1 MAKVVVA
8 LGGNALGKSPE
19 EQLKLVKNTASSLIG
34 LIAAGNQVVI
44 SHGNGPQVG
53 AINLGM
59 NFAAEHGKTAAFPF
73 PECGAM
79 SQGYIGYHLQQSLEN
94 ELHRRWMNKSVATIV
109 TQIAVDPNDPAFEN
123 PSKPVGDF
131 YTKEQADEIAKEKG
145 YTFKEDAGRGYR
157 QVVPSPLPMK
167 IMELDSIKTLIDAD
181 KLVIAGGGGGVPVI
195 ITDKG
200 LEGVPAVID
209 KDRSSALLADKI
221 DADKLI
227 ILTAVD
233 HVYVNYGKPDEKAL
247 KTLNVAEAQKYMKEG
262 QFAAGSMLPK
272 IEACLSFVEGH
283 PEREALIT
291 SLDGLDDALAD
302 KVGTVIRDN
311 EKEEGARPKSLVTSF
326 SSPRKQQ

>member
-109 TQIAVDPNDPAFEN
+109 TQIAVNPNDPAFEN

-181 KLVIAGGGGGVPVI
+181 NLVIAGGGGGVPVI

-262 QFAAGSMLPK
+262 QFATGSMLPK

-291 SLDGLDDALAD
+291 SLDGLDDALAG

-311 EKEEGARPKSLVTSF
+311 
-326 SSPRKQQ
+326 

>member
-34 LIAAGNQVVI
+34 LIDAGNQVVI

-59 NFAAEHGKTAAFPF
+59 NFAAENGKTAAFPF

-79 SQGYIGYHLQQSLEN
+79 SQGYIGYHLQQSLQN
-94 ELHRRWMNKSVATIV
+94 ELHRRWMNKNVATVV
-109 TQIAVDPNDPAFEN
+109 TQIAVDPKDPAFQN

-131 YTKEQADEIAKEKG
+131 YTKEQAEQIEKEKG

-157 QVVPSPLPMK
+157 QVVPSPLPQK
-167 IMELDSIKTLIDAD
+167 IMELNSIKTLIEAGD
-181 KLVIAGGGGGVPVI
+181 LVIAGGGGGVPVI
-195 ITDKG
+195 MTDDG

-221 DADKLI
+221 DADTLI

-233 HVYVNYGKPDEKAL
+233 YVFVNYGKPDEKAL
-247 KTLNVAEAQKYMKEG
+247 KTLNVAEAQKYMDEK

-272 IEACLSFVEGH
+272 IEACLSFIEGH
-283 PEREALIT
+283 PERKALIT
-291 SLDGLDDALAD
+291 SLNGLDDALAG
-302 KVGTVIRDN
+302 KVGTVISDN
-311 EKEEGARPKSLVTSF
+311 
-326 SSPRKQQ
+326 

>member
-59 NFAAEHGKTAAFPF
+59 NFAAEHGKTAAFPL

-247 KTLNVAEAQKYMKEG
+247 KTLNVAEAQKYMKER

-291 SLDGLDDALAD
+291 SLDGLDDALAG

-311 EKEEGARPKSLVTSF
+311 
-326 SSPRKQQ
+326 

>member
-131 YTKEQADEIAKEKG
+131 YTKKQADEIAKEKG

-221 DADKLI
+221 NADKLI

-233 HVYVNYGKPDEKAL
+233 YVYVNYGKPDEKAL

-291 SLDGLDDALAD
+291 SLDGLDDALAG

-311 EKEEGARPKSLVTSF
+311 
-326 SSPRKQQ
+326 

>member
-8 LGGNALGKSPE
+8 LGGNSLGKSPE

-34 LIAAGNQVVI
+34 LIDAGNQVVI

-59 NFAAEHGKTAAFPF
+59 NFAAENGKTAAFPF

-79 SQGYIGYHLQQSLEN
+79 SQGYIGYHLQQSLQN
-94 ELHRRWMNKSVATIV
+94 ELHRRWMNKNVATVV
-109 TQIAVDPNDPAFEN
+109 TQIDVDPKDPAFQN

-131 YTKEQADEIAKEKG
+131 YTKEQAEQIEKEKG

-157 QVVPSPLPMK
+157 QVVPSPLPQK
-167 IMELDSIKTLIDAD
+167 IMELNSIKTLIEAGD
-181 KLVIAGGGGGVPVI
+181 LVIAGGGGGVPVI
-195 ITDKG
+195 MTDDG

-221 DADKLI
+221 DADTLI

-233 HVYVNYGKPDEKAL
+233 YVFVNYGKPDEKAL
-247 KTLNVAEAQKYMKEG
+247 KTLNVAEAQKYMDEK

-272 IEACLSFVEGH
+272 IEACLSFIEGH
-283 PEREALIT
+283 PERKALIT
-291 SLDGLDDALAD
+291 SLNGLDDALAG
-302 KVGTVIRDN
+302 KVGTVISDN
-311 EKEEGARPKSLVTSF
+311 
-326 SSPRKQQ
+326 

>member
-34 LIAAGNQVVI
+34 LIDAGNQVVI

-59 NFAAEHGKTAAFPF
+59 NFAAENGKTAAFPF

-79 SQGYIGYHLQQSLEN
+79 SQGYIGYHLQQSLQN
-94 ELHRRWMNKSVATIV
+94 ELHRRWMNKNVATVV
-109 TQIAVDPNDPAFEN
+109 TQIAVDPKDPAFQN

-131 YTKEQADEIAKEKG
+131 YTKEQAEQIEKEKG

-157 QVVPSPLPMK
+157 QVVPSPLPQK
-167 IMELDSIKTLIDAD
+167 IMELNSIKTLIEAGD
-181 KLVIAGGGGGVPVI
+181 LVIAGGGGVPVI
-195 ITDKG
+195 MTDDG
-200 LEGVPAVID
+200 LQGVPAVID

-221 DADKLI
+221 DADTLI

-233 HVYVNYGKPDEKAL
+233 YVFVNYGKPDEKAL
-247 KTLNVAEAQKYMKEG
+247 KTLNVAEAQKYMDEK

-283 PEREALIT
+283 PERKALIT
-291 SLDGLDDALAD
+291 SLNGLDDALAG
-302 KVGTVIRDN
+302 KVGTVISDN
-311 EKEEGARPKSLVTSF
+311 
-326 SSPRKQQ
+326 

>member
-34 LIAAGNQVVI
+34 LIDAGNQVVI

-59 NFAAEHGKTAAFPF
+59 NFAAENGKIAAFPF

-79 SQGYIGYHLQQSLEN
+79 SQGYIGYHLQQSLQN
-94 ELHRRWMNKSVATIV
+94 ELHRRWMNKNVATVV
-109 TQIAVDPNDPAFEN
+109 TQIAVDPEDPAFQN

-131 YTKEQADEIAKEKG
+131 YTKEQAEQIEKEKG

-157 QVVPSPLPMK
+157 QVVPSPLPQK
-167 IMELDSIKTLIDAD
+167 IMELNSIKTLIEAGD
-181 KLVIAGGGGGVPVI
+181 LVIAGGGGGVPVI
-195 ITDKG
+195 MTDDG
-200 LEGVPAVID
+200 LQGVPAVID

-221 DADKLI
+221 DADTLI

-233 HVYVNYGKPDEKAL
+233 YVFVNYGKPDEKAL
-247 KTLNVAEAQKYMKEG
+247 KTLNVAEAQKYMDEK

-283 PEREALIT
+283 PERKALIT
-291 SLDGLDDALAD
+291 SLNGLDDALAG
-302 KVGTVIRDN
+302 KVGTVISDN
-311 EKEEGARPKSLVTSF
+311 
-326 SSPRKQQ
+326 

>member
-247 KTLNVAEAQKYMKEG
+247 KTLNVAEAQKSMKEG

-291 SLDGLDDALAD
+291 SLDGLDDALAG

-311 EKEEGARPKSLVTSF
+311 
-326 SSPRKQQ
+326 

>member
-34 LIAAGNQVVI
+34 LIDAGNQVVI

-59 NFAAEHGKTAAFPF
+59 NFAAENGKTAAFPF

-79 SQGYIGYHLQQSLEN
+79 SQGYIGYHLQQSLQN
-94 ELHRRWMNKSVATIV
+94 ELHKRWMNKNVATIV
-109 TQIAVDPNDPAFEN
+109 TQIAVDPQDPAFDN

-131 YTKEQADEIAKEKG
+131 YTKEQAEQIEKEKG

-157 QVVPSPLPMK
+157 QVVPSPLPKK
-167 IMELDSIKTLIDAD
+167 IMELNSINTLIESGD
-181 KLVIAGGGGGVPVI
+181 LVIAGGGGGVPVI
-195 ITDKG
+195 MTDDG
-200 LEGVPAVID
+200 LQGVPAVID
-209 KDRSSALLADKI
+209 KDRSSALLADQI
-221 DADKLI
+221 SADKLI

-233 HVYVNYGKPDEKAL
+233 YVYVNYGRPDEKAL
-247 KTLNVAEAQKYMKEG
+247 KTLTIDEAHKYMEEK

-283 PEREALIT
+283 PECEAIIT
-291 SLDGLDDALAD
+291 SLNGLDDALAG

-311 EKEEGARPKSLVTSF
+311 
-326 SSPRKQQ
+326 

>member
-34 LIAAGNQVVI
+34 LIDAGNQVVI

-59 NFAAEHGKTAAFPF
+59 NFAAENGKTAAFPF

-79 SQGYIGYHLQQSLEN
+79 SQGYIGYHLQQSLQN
-94 ELHRRWMNKSVATIV
+94 ELHKRWMNKNVATIV
-109 TQIAVDPNDPAFEN
+109 TQIAVDPQDPAFDN

-131 YTKEQADEIAKEKG
+131 YTKEQAEQIEKEKG

-157 QVVPSPLPMK
+157 QVVPSPLPKK
-167 IMELDSIKTLIDAD
+167 IMELNSINTLIESGD
-181 KLVIAGGGGGVPVI
+181 LVIAGGGGGVPVI
-195 ITDKG
+195 MTDDG
-200 LEGVPAVID
+200 LQGVPAVID
-209 KDRSSALLADKI
+209 KDRSSALLADQI
-221 DADKLI
+221 SADKLI

-233 HVYVNYGKPDEKAL
+233 YVYVNYGRPDEKAL
-247 KTLNVAEAQKYMKEG
+247 KTLTIDEAHKYMEEK

-283 PEREALIT
+283 PEREAIIT
-291 SLDGLDDALAD
+291 SLNGLDDALAC

-311 EKEEGARPKSLVTSF
+311 
-326 SSPRKQQ
+326 

>member
-34 LIAAGNQVVI
+34 LIDAGNQVVI

-59 NFAAEHGKTAAFPF
+59 NFAAENGKTAAFPF

-79 SQGYIGYHLQQSLEN
+79 SQGYIGYHLQQSLQN
-94 ELHRRWMNKSVATIV
+94 ELHRRWMNKNVATVV
-109 TQIAVDPNDPAFEN
+109 TQIAVDPKDPAFQN

-131 YTKEQADEIAKEKG
+131 YTKEQAEQIEKEKG
-145 YTFKEDAGRGYR
+145 YTLKEDAGRGYR
-157 QVVPSPLPMK
+157 QVVPSPLPQK
-167 IMELDSIKTLIDAD
+167 IMELNSIKTLIEAGD
-181 KLVIAGGGGGVPVI
+181 LVIAGGGGGVPVI
-195 ITDKG
+195 MTDDG

-221 DADKLI
+221 DADTLI

-233 HVYVNYGKPDEKAL
+233 YVFVNYGKPDEKAL
-247 KTLNVAEAQKYMKEG
+247 KTLNVAEAQKYMDEK

-272 IEACLSFVEGH
+272 IEACLSFIEGH
-283 PEREALIT
+283 PERKALIT
-291 SLDGLDDALAD
+291 SLNGLDDALAG
-302 KVGTVIRDN
+302 KVGTVISDN
-311 EKEEGARPKSLVTSF
+311 
-326 SSPRKQQ
+326 

>member
-34 LIAAGNQVVI
+34 LIDAGNQVVI

-59 NFAAEHGKTAAFPF
+59 NFAAENGKTAAFPF

-79 SQGYIGYHLQQSLEN
+79 SQGYIGYHLQQSLQN
-94 ELHRRWMNKSVATIV
+94 ELHRRWMNKNVATVV
-109 TQIAVDPNDPAFEN
+109 TQIAVDPKDPAFQN

-131 YTKEQADEIAKEKG
+131 YTKEQAEQIEKEKG

-157 QVVPSPLPMK
+157 QVVPSPLPQK
-167 IMELDSIKTLIDAD
+167 IMELNSIKTLIEAGD
-181 KLVIAGGGGGVPVI
+181 LVIAGGGGGVPVI
-195 ITDKG
+195 MTDDG

-221 DADKLI
+221 DADTLI

-233 HVYVNYGKPDEKAL
+233 YVFVNYGKPDEKAQ
-247 KTLNVAEAQKYMKEG
+247 KTLNVAEAQKYMDEK

-283 PEREALIT
+283 PERKALIT
-291 SLDGLDDALAD
+291 SLNGLDDALAG
-302 KVGTVIRDN
+302 KVGTVISDN
-311 EKEEGARPKSLVTSF
+311 
-326 SSPRKQQ
+326 

>member
-131 YTKEQADEIAKEKG
+131 YTKKQADEIAKEKG

-291 SLDGLDDALAD
+291 SLDGLDDALTG

-311 EKEEGARPKSLVTSF
+311 
-326 SSPRKQQ
+326 

>member
-19 EQLKLVKNTASSLIG
+19 EQLKLVKNTTSSLIG
-34 LIAAGNQVVI
+34 LIDAGNQVVI

-59 NFAAEHGKTAAFPF
+59 NFAAENGKTAAFPF

-79 SQGYIGYHLQQSLEN
+79 SQGYIGYHLQQSLQN
-94 ELHRRWMNKSVATIV
+94 ELHKRWMNKNVATIV
-109 TQIAVDPNDPAFEN
+109 TQIAVDPQDPAFDN
-123 PSKPVGDF
+123 PSKPGGDF
-131 YTKEQADEIAKEKG
+131 YTKEQAEQIEKEKG

-157 QVVPSPLPMK
+157 QVVPSPLPKK
-167 IMELDSIKTLIDAD
+167 IMELNSINTLIESGA
-181 KLVIAGGGGGVPVI
+181 LVIAGGGGGVPVI
-195 ITDKG
+195 MTDDG
-200 LEGVPAVID
+200 LQGVPAVID
-209 KDRSSALLADKI
+209 KDRSSALLADQI
-221 DADKLI
+221 SADKLI

-233 HVYVNYGKPDEKAL
+233 YVYVNYGKPDEKAL
-247 KTLNVAEAQKYMKEG
+247 KTLTINEAHKYMDEK

-283 PEREALIT
+283 PEREAIIT
-291 SLDGLDDALAD
+291 SLNGLDDALAG

-311 EKEEGARPKSLVTSF
+311 
-326 SSPRKQQ
+326 

>member
-94 ELHRRWMNKSVATIV
+94 ELHHRWMNKSVATIV

-221 DADKLI
+221 NADKLI

-291 SLDGLDDALAD
+291 SLDGLDDALAG

-311 EKEEGARPKSLVTSF
+311 
-326 SSPRKQQ
+326 

>member
-34 LIAAGNQVVI
+34 LIDAGNQVVI

-59 NFAAEHGKTAAFPF
+59 NFAAENGKTAAFPF

-79 SQGYIGYHLQQSLEN
+79 SQGYIGYHLQQSLQN
-94 ELHRRWMNKSVATIV
+94 ELHRRWMNKNVATVV
-109 TQIAVDPNDPAFEN
+109 TQIAVDPSDPAFQN

-131 YTKEQADEIAKEKG
+131 YTKEQADQIAKEKG

-157 QVVPSPLPMK
+157 QVVPSPLPKK
-167 IMELDSIKTLIDAD
+167 IMELNSINTLIESGA
-181 KLVIAGGGGGVPVI
+181 LVIAGGGGGVPVI
-195 ITDKG
+195 MTDDG
-200 LEGVPAVID
+200 LQGVPAVID
-209 KDRSSALLADKI
+209 KDRSSALLADQI
-221 DADKLI
+221 SADKLI

-233 HVYVNYGKPDEKAL
+233 YVYVNYGKPDEKAL
-247 KTLNVAEAQKYMKEG
+247 KTLTIDEAHKYMDEK

-283 PEREALIT
+283 PEREAIIT
-291 SLDGLDDALAD
+291 SLNGLDDALAG

-311 EKEEGARPKSLVTSF
+311 
-326 SSPRKQQ
+326 

>member
-221 DADKLI
+221 NADKLI

-291 SLDGLDDALAD
+291 SLDGLDDALTG

-311 EKEEGARPKSLVTSF
+311 
-326 SSPRKQQ
+326 

>member
-283 PEREALIT
+283 PERESLIT
-291 SLDGLDDALAD
+291 SLDGLDDALAG
-302 KVGTVIRDN
+302 KVGKVIRDN
-311 EKEEGARPKSLVTSF
+311 
-326 SSPRKQQ
+326 

>member
-34 LIAAGNQVVI
+34 LIDAGNQVVI

-59 NFAAEHGKTAAFPF
+59 NFAAENGKTAAFPF

-79 SQGYIGYHLQQSLEN
+79 SQGYIGYHLQQSLQN
-94 ELHRRWMNKSVATIV
+94 ELHRRWMNKNVATVV
-109 TQIAVDPNDPAFEN
+109 TQIAVDPKDPAFQN

-131 YTKEQADEIAKEKG
+131 YAKEQAEQIEKEKG

-157 QVVPSPLPMK
+157 QVVPSPLPQK
-167 IMELDSIKTLIDAD
+167 IMELNSIKTLIEAGD
-181 KLVIAGGGGGVPVI
+181 LVIAGGGGGVPVI
-195 ITDKG
+195 MTDDG

-221 DADKLI
+221 DADTLI

-233 HVYVNYGKPDEKAL
+233 YVFVNYGKPDEKAL
-247 KTLNVAEAQKYMKEG
+247 KTLNVAEAQKYMDEK

-283 PEREALIT
+283 PERKALIT
-291 SLDGLDDALAD
+291 SLNGLDDALAG
-302 KVGTVIRDN
+302 KVGTVISDN
-311 EKEEGARPKSLVTSF
+311 
-326 SSPRKQQ
+326 

>member
-19 EQLKLVKNTASSLIG
+19 EQLKLVKNTADSLIG
-34 LIAAGNQVVI
+34 LIEDGNKVVI

-59 NFAAEHGKTAAFPF
+59 NFAAENGKTAAFPF

-79 SQGYIGYHLQQSLEN
+79 SQGYIGYHLQQSLQN
-94 ELHRRWMNKSVATIV
+94 ELHRRWMNKNVATVV
-109 TQIAVDPNDPAFEN
+109 TQIAVDPKDPAFQN

-131 YTKEQADEIAKEKG
+131 YTKEQAEQIEKEKG

-157 QVVPSPLPMK
+157 QVVPSPLPQK
-167 IMELDSIKTLIDAD
+167 IMELNSIKTLIEAGD
-181 KLVIAGGGGGVPVI
+181 LVIAGGGGGVPVI
-195 ITDKG
+195 MTDDG

-221 DADKLI
+221 DADTLI

-233 HVYVNYGKPDEKAL
+233 YVFVNYGKPDEKAL
-247 KTLNVAEAQKYMKEG
+247 KTLNVAEAQKYMDEK

-283 PEREALIT
+283 PERKALIT
-291 SLDGLDDALAD
+291 SLNGLDDALAG
-302 KVGTVIRDN
+302 KVGTVISDN
-311 EKEEGARPKSLVTSF
+311 
-326 SSPRKQQ
+326 

>member
-34 LIAAGNQVVI
+34 LIDAGNQVVI

-59 NFAAEHGKTAAFPF
+59 NFAAENGKTAAFPF

-79 SQGYIGYHLQQSLEN
+79 SQGYIGYHLQQSLQN
-94 ELHRRWMNKSVATIV
+94 ELHRRWMNKNVATVV
-109 TQIAVDPNDPAFEN
+109 TQIAVDPKDPAFQN

-131 YTKEQADEIAKEKG
+131 YTKEQAEQIEKEKG

-157 QVVPSPLPMK
+157 QVVPSPLPQK
-167 IMELDSIKTLIDAD
+167 IMELNSIKTLIEAGD
-181 KLVIAGGGGGVPVI
+181 LVIAGGGGGVPVI
-195 ITDKG
+195 MTDDG

-221 DADKLI
+221 DADTLI

-233 HVYVNYGKPDEKAL
+233 YVFVNYGKPDEKAL
-247 KTLNVAEAQKYMKEG
+247 KTLNVAEAQKYMDEK

-272 IEACLSFVEGH
+272 IEACLSFVEGY
-283 PEREALIT
+283 PERKALIT
-291 SLDGLDDALAD
+291 SLNGLDDALAG
-302 KVGTVIRDN
+302 KVGTVISDN
-311 EKEEGARPKSLVTSF
+311 
-326 SSPRKQQ
+326 

>member
-34 LIAAGNQVVI
+34 LIDAGNQVVI

-59 NFAAEHGKTAAFPF
+59 NFAAENGKTAAFPF

-79 SQGYIGYHLQQSLEN
+79 SQGYIGYHLQQSLQN
-94 ELHRRWMNKSVATIV
+94 ELHRRWMNKNVATVV
-109 TQIAVDPNDPAFEN
+109 TQIAVDPKDPAFQN

-131 YTKEQADEIAKEKG
+131 YTKEQAEQIEKEKG

-157 QVVPSPLPMK
+157 QVVPSPLPQK
-167 IMELDSIKTLIDAD
+167 IMELNSIKTLIEAGD
-181 KLVIAGGGGGVPVI
+181 LVIAGGGGGVPVI
-195 ITDKG
+195 MTDDG

-221 DADKLI
+221 DADTLI

-233 HVYVNYGKPDEKAL
+233 YVFVNYGKPDEKAL
-247 KTLNVAEAQKYMKEG
+247 KTLNVAEAQKYMDEK

-283 PEREALIT
+283 PERKALIT
-291 SLDGLDDALAD
+291 SLNGLVDALAG
-302 KVGTVIRDN
+302 KVGTVISVN
-311 EKEEGARPKSLVTSF
+311 
-326 SSPRKQQ
+326 